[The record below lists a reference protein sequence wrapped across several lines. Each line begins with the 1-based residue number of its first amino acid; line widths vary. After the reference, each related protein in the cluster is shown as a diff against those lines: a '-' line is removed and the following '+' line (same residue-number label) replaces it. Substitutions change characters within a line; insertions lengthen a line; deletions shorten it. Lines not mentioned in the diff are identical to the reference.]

1 MLELAILGFLAEGPL
16 HGYELRRKVVQLS
29 GYTRPVSDGTL
40 YPAIRRL
47 VRDGLLDQRAEK
59 GKAAAQ
65 RNVLS
70 LTESGRDDLEHRLR
84 EPASV
89 DITDFN
95 RFATVLAFLSLLPHR
110 TERDAV
116 LWRRQ
121 KFLEQPASFFYDGD
135 TPLRHRDLT
144 DPYRQGL
151 LLIARATSRAERQW
165 LQQMLDRP

>member
-40 YPAIRRL
+40 YPAISRL
-47 VRDGLLDQRAEK
+47 VRDRLLDQRAEK

-70 LTESGRDDLEHRLR
+70 LTASGRADLEQRLR

-95 RFATVLAFLSLLPHR
+95 RFATILAFLSLLPDR
-110 TERDAV
+110 GERDAV
-116 LWRRQ
+116 LRRRQ
-121 KFLEQPASFFYDGD
+121 VFLEQPASFFYDGD
-135 TPLRHRDLT
+135 APLRQRDLT

-151 LLIARATSRAERQW
+151 LVIARATSTAERGW
-165 LQQMLDRP
+165 LRQMLDRP